1 MRYYYLLF
9 CLLFSGIMHAQ
20 NSHIREAMQNYDY
33 EKALILIDAEP
44 PTPAVNFQKGLA
56 LKGLNRY
63 PEAIATLE
71 QLTLNKPNHL
81 QALAEL
87 AECYKLNGK
96 YNDAFRCYEAAR
108 TLNPKNKY
116 FILQQINLL
125 CNSEQYEKARILCEQ
140 VIVADSSAVN
150 LRTLGICY
158 EGVNHPNSAQIC
170 YEKALEKV
178 PNDMLSVNRLANLYI
193 NTTEYQKAI
202 DLTENYRHTDSTQIT
217 INRQNAMAYCL
228 TKQYEKAIDR
238 YLSLINNGDSTYLTY
253 YYLGASYF
261 GSENFYEAHDFLEKA
276 YKTNPENVNLL
287 YLLGK
292 ACYKTSW
299 KKEGMA
305 YINTAIDLTIP
316 KDEELAKLY
325 KALAESAGLNGLYLK
340 QIEAL
345 KKVYQYDPTYKYS
358 LYLTGMIYDRQLH
371 DTKKAIKYL
380 EAFLKTKPNDKEDE
394 TTATFDE
401 KTGQVTVNTIS
412 YYQAAKRALEKLKAE
427 SFFKEGIKE

>member
-9 CLLFSGIMHAQ
+9 YLLFTGVIHAQ

-33 EKALILIDAEP
+33 EKALLLIDAES
-44 PTPAVNFQKGLA
+44 PTPSSNFQKALA
-56 LKGLNRY
+56 LKGLCRY

-71 QLTLNKPNHL
+71 QVIKSKPNHL
-81 QALAEL
+81 QALTEL
-87 AECYKLNGK
+87 AECHKLNGK
-96 YNDAFRCYEAAR
+96 YNDALKYYEVAQ
-108 TLNPKNKY
+108 TVNPQNKY

-140 VIVADSSAVN
+140 IIAEDSTAIN
-150 LRTLGICY
+150 FRTLGICY
-158 EGVNHPNSAQIC
+158 EGVNRPNSAQIC
-170 YEKALEKV
+170 YQKALEKA
-178 PNDMLSVNRLANLYI
+178 PDDMLSVNRLANLYM
-193 NTTEYQKAI
+193 NATEYQKVI
-202 DLTENYRHTDSTQIT
+202 DLTENYRRTDSTQIT

-238 YLSLINNGDSTYLTY
+238 YLSLINCGDSTYLTN

-261 GSENFYEAHDFLEKA
+261 GNESFYEAHDFLEKA
-276 YKTNPENVNLL
+276 YKLNSQNVNLL

-299 KKEGMA
+299 KKEGME
-305 YINTAIDLTIP
+305 YINMAIDLTIP
-316 KDEELAKLY
+316 KDEDLAKLY
-325 KALAESAGLNGLYLK
+325 KALAESAGLNGLYAK

-345 KKVYQYDPTYKYS
+345 KIAYQYDPTYKYS

-380 EAFLKTKPNDKEDE
+380 EAFLKTNPNDKENE

-401 KTGQVTVNTIS
+401 KTGQVTVNSIS

-427 SFFKEGIKE
+427 SFFKDGIKE